1 MVQKCPLFVNVY
13 TIKMSTKE
21 DRWSK
26 SQNLV
31 NVVCER
37 PPLGAFLSFEWGN
50 LSPYGILSILA
61 IYQVS
66 CFGNGKVVSPCHW
79 PILSFAF
86 LATTLHVWYHYLH
99 VFCFKRENKGVCL
112 LLFGTPECGSR
123 VSLGEYVPYY
133 RLCLLRFPPKSFRDS
148 KNLFMSFCTIFS

>member
-66 CFGNGKVVSPCHW
+66 CFGNGKVVSPIGTVQDFLIKLDIKPLMH
-79 PILSFAF
+79 PVEISTLSD
-86 LATTLHVWYHYLH
+86 LQKL
-99 VFCFKRENKGVCL
+99 
-112 LLFGTPECGSR
+112 
-123 VSLGEYVPYY
+123 
-133 RLCLLRFPPKSFRDS
+133 
-148 KNLFMSFCTIFS
+148 